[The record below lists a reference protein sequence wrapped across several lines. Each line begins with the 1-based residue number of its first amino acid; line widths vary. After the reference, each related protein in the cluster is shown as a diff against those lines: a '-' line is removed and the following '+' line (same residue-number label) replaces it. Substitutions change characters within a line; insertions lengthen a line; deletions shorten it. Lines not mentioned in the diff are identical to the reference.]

1 MQAVRGRRG
10 GARKGVLTTRKRRLA
25 LAAAAARS
33 CSKPGAASANS
44 RKAAAGSMPSGIGAR
59 RTTWARDGGSGREI
73 VVGLAA
79 EGLRLPRTRPLGPEE
94 APSERTEEPEVAQA
108 EVSDMLADGG
118 SRRLGLAEA
127 GPAARELG
135 AGPAAAGGFWGFG
148 TFFFFLWGLTETAPH
163 QWRGCTIR
171 QSNE

>member
-1 MQAVRGRRG
+1 
-10 GARKGVLTTRKRRLA
+10 
-25 LAAAAARS
+25 
-33 CSKPGAASANS
+33 
-44 RKAAAGSMPSGIGAR
+44 
-59 RTTWARDGGSGREI
+59 

-127 GPAARELG
+127 GPPRGSWGLARRREK
-135 AGPAAAGGFWGFG
+135 
-148 TFFFFLWGLTETAPH
+148 GLTEMTEMVTWGPH
-163 QWRGCTIR
+163 VNVLGL
-171 QSNE
+171 SPLP